1 MNVHFP
7 TNGARAPFKIVY
19 LSFLPTE
26 SVSTGGSVQAINSEH
41 PIIFVLIRRF
51 HKSQNSSGRK
61 SDHARVIWC
70 NSTEDLPPPASRRS
84 SLLNVINLSAVFCRE
99 ERWILMHPDGLCR
112 EDCFDSMLSTF
123 FIEKNKVDIFSPMSG
138 AEGVAVRI

>member
-1 MNVHFP
+1 MRVHFP
-7 TNGARAPFKIVY
+7 TNGGRTPFKVVY

-41 PIIFVLIRRF
+41 PIILVLICRF
-51 HKSQNSSGRK
+51 HKSQSSSGRK

-84 SLLNVINLSAVFCRE
+84 SLLNVIKLSAVFCRE

-112 EDCFDSMLSTF
+112 EDCFDSILSTF
-123 FIEKNKVDIFSPMSG
+123 FTEKNKVDIFSPMSG
-138 AEGVAVRI
+138 AEGVAVCI